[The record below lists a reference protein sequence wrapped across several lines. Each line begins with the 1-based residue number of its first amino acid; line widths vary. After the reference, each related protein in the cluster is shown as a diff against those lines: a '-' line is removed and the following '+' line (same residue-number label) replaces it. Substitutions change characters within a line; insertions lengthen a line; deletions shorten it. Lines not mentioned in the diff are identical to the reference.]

1 MNFIVILILRKL
13 STILYTQLRQES
25 TMMKEANKAPIS
37 LAPHTHSKN
46 YKFTT
51 LALKESFLP
60 SMKKI
65 E

>member
-1 MNFIVILILRKL
+1 MVKYFILM
-13 STILYTQLRQES
+13 RQES